1 MVFVLEASVTTTWA
15 FDDESD
21 PVAGAAR
28 DLMATESATVP
39 SLWWYEVRN
48 ALLMGERRGRLRP
61 SNTAYVLE
69 QLSDLPITIDPGL
82 DETTIFRLARRH
94 NLTFYDAS
102 YLALALRR
110 RAPLATLDRALIA
123 AARAEGVG
131 LVGHG

>member
-21 PVAGAAR
+21 PVADAAR